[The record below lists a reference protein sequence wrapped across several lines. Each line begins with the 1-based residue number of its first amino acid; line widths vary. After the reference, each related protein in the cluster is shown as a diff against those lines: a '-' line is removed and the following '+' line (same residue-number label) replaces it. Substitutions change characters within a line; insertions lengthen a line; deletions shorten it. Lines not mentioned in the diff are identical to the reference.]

1 MPDKIK
7 SLLLIIRPANFLIS
21 FFSVLVAVLVSQ
33 TEQLPVYKLLC
44 AALAGS
50 LTASAGNVINDIFDI
65 EIDRINRP
73 ARILPSGKLSS
84 STAMFYYFI
93 LNFFALFFALFLN
106 IPAALIVVFSI
117 LTLYIYSA
125 YLKKIILL
133 GNITVAALTALAF
146 IFGGVAA
153 GSIQNSLIPA
163 GFAFLINF
171 IREII
176 KDIEDLKGDS
186 RYRIITFSGR
196 YGVDSAKKLA
206 AAAGFFLII
215 LTFVP
220 FILKLYKIE
229 YFLIVLLTV
238 DLLLVLF
245 LKSLFLNDQGN
256 KWSRLSSILKL
267 SMIFGLAA
275 IFFGK

>member
-1 MPDKIK
+1 MPDKVK

-21 FFSVLVAVLVSQ
+21 FFSILVAVLISQ
-33 TEQLPVYKLLC
+33 TEQMPVYKLLF
-44 AALAGS
+44 ASLAGS

-65 EIDRINRP
+65 ETDRINRP
-73 ARILPSGKLSS
+73 GRILPSGKLS
-84 STAMFYYFI
+84 TAAALYYYFI
-93 LNFFALFFALFLN
+93 LNFSALVFALFLN
-106 IPAALIVVFSI
+106 LPAVLIVIFTI
-117 LTLYIYSA
+117 ITLFIYSL
-125 YLKKIILL
+125 YLKRIILL
-133 GNITVAALTALAF
+133 GNITIAALTALAF

-176 KDIEDLKGDS
+176 KDIEDLNGDS
-186 RYRIITFSGR
+186 RNKIITFSGR
-196 YGVDSAKKLA
+196 YGIDSAKKLA

-229 YFLIVLLTV
+229 YFLTVLLTV
-238 DLLLVLF
+238 DLLLVVF
-245 LKSLFLNDQGN
+245 LKSLFLNRQEN
-256 KWSRLSSILKL
+256 KWSRLSSILKV
-267 SMIFGLAA
+267 SMVFGLAA